1 MFDEIYDYYE
11 QSELDLAHSE
21 FLKKVNEI
29 IKSDLKNIVKRNKEK
44 EISLKNEWKEISI
57 KRKEIEELEK
67 SVIAREQL
75 LEKTKGKIVADFL
88 QNYGLDLNIGQ
99 EVWYIVCQGHNET
112 CDECNG
118 MKEYEKEID
127 GEIYTRKCN
136 KCNGSGKI
144 YIKDYSIKSGKVKKI
159 KTKIIINKDYVCKQ
173 DNAHWWCDDIEIVLE
188 NDDYHSRKNLY
199 LTEED
204 AIKVVNE
211 RKAKEYLS

>member
-88 QNYGLDLNIGQ
+88 QTYGLDLNIGQ
-99 EVWYIVCQGHNET
+99 EVWYITATSNSKV

-118 MKEYEKEID
+118 VKEYEKEID
-127 GEIYTRKCN
+127 GEIYKRKCN
-136 KCNGSGKI
+136 KCGGTGKI
-144 YIKDYSIKSGKVKKI
+144 WEKEYFIKSSKVKNISAK
-159 KTKIIINKDYVCKQ
+159 
-173 DNAHWWCDDIEIVLE
+173 IEIYEEFVSKRENYYSCEPGCIYLE
-188 NDDYHSRKNLY
+188 NLDWYNRNNLY
-199 LTEED
+199 LSEED
-204 AIKVVNE
+204 AIKAVNE
-211 RKAKEYLS
+211 MKAKEYLS